1 MQTMNWDEQSSSMV
15 GIHTMKFKYETLSK
29 KGIKFALER
38 TIERFFTKRIMNME
52 STQRIQCNYFY
63 FEKKHHTHH
72 IVNWLIL
79 GWHNQSYWTKVL
91 LILVYHYPDDK

>member
-15 GIHTMKFKYETLSK
+15 GIHTMKFKYETLSR

-52 STQRIQCNYFY
+52 STQRIQCNYSFP
-63 FEKKHHTHH
+63 EKKHHTHQ
-72 IVNWLIL
+72 IVYWLPCA
-79 GWHNQSYWTKVL
+79 NQSFENLAQPIIQKSG
-91 LILVYHYPDDK
+91 